1 MCVCVHV
8 QFDISCVVMSCVVVL
23 HAWITAVQGDM
34 LKMLKGGAV
43 AVASAAVLFEAL
55 ILKSA
60 WTFAVV
66 LGVAVCFWSG
76 TIWSMQADVKETK
89 DVFSNFTRAVTD
101 LKFVQP
107 ETQIRFCSREV

>member
-1 MCVCVHV
+1 MCVCLCCCVCVHV
-8 QFDISCVVMSCVVVL
+8 QFDISCEVVSCVVVL
-23 HAWITAVQGDM
+23 HAWLTAVQGDM

-66 LGVAVCFWSG
+66 LGVAVCFWSA
-76 TIWSMQADVKETK
+76 TIWG
-89 DVFSNFTRAVTD
+89 
-101 LKFVQP
+101 
-107 ETQIRFCSREV
+107 